1 MTARSVGKGD
11 APPVLVRSAAVAASS
26 DILCGAC
33 GERVSPDVHTC
44 PACGGDPRLV
54 GRYRVEAIVGR
65 GAAGTTY
72 RATDLRDGA
81 RVAIKEMS
89 IGGAGDELRRDKLE
103 REARVLRQLEHPRI
117 PRYVDHFVAG
127 VGKHRALYLVQE
139 FIEGETLLDEME
151 RRRYSEDEVLEVVG
165 ELLDVFTYLHG
176 LRPPVVHRDV
186 KTRNVMRRKAD
197 RRLVL
202 VDFGS
207 VRDVLRDPALGGST
221 IAGTFGYMAPEQF
234 RGEAT
239 PATDVYGVAVLAV
252 VLLSRRAPEDM
263 IGPRH
268 DLEWRPWVQV
278 RPPVAKMLER
288 WLDADP
294 RRRPADAVAARA
306 DLERTRELLRT
317 PPPQPAPSAVVAA
330 PPTDLE
336 LAPPRNRYV
345 AMVLAFSL
353 GVFGAHHF
361 YLGNRVAGFFSA
373 LFCWTLIPMVLNF
386 IHGIQLLGMT
396 SEEFHRKYNPTLY
409 ALRHTDT
416 EGFARQLA
424 ALHQLHQSGALTD
437 EEYAYEKQR
446 LLAIRD
452 ELLPAPRGR
461 KKRRKRR

>member
-1 MTARSVGKGD
+1 MRPRRFLVSS
-11 APPVLVRSAAVAASS
+11 APVAASS
-26 DILCGAC
+26 DILCGVC
-33 GERVSPDVHTC
+33 GERVSQDAHTC
-44 PACGGDPRLV
+44 AACGGDPRLV
-54 GRYRVEAIVGR
+54 GRYRVEKIVGR
-65 GAAGTTY
+65 GANGTTY
-72 RATDLRDGA
+72 RATDLRDGSP
-81 RVAIKEMS
+81 VAIKEMA
-89 IGGAGDELRRDKLE
+89 IGGGDELRRDRLE
-103 REARVLRQLEHPRI
+103 REARILRQLEHPRV

-139 FIEGETLLDEME
+139 FIDGETLLDEME
-151 RRRYSEDEVLEVVG
+151 RRRYSEDEVLDAVA
-165 ELLDVFTYLHG
+165 ELLDVLAYLHG

-186 KTRNVMRRKAD
+186 KPRNVMRRRTD

-263 IGPRH
+263 IGPRQE
-268 DLEWRPWVQV
+268 LEWRPWVQA
-278 RPPVAKMLER
+278 RPPVVKLLER
-288 WLDADP
+288 WLDADV
-294 RRRPADAVAARA
+294 RRRPVDAAAARA
-306 DLERTRELLRT
+306 ELDRTRDLLRT
-317 PPPQPAPSAVVAA
+317 PPPGPPPPTAVVAA
-330 PPTDLE
+330 PAGDLE

-345 AMVLAFSL
+345 AMALAFSL
-353 GVFGAHHF
+353 GIVGAQHY
-361 YLGNRVAGFFSA
+361 YLGNRVAFFFSA
-373 LFCWTLIPMVLNF
+373 IFAWTLLPMVLNF

-396 SEEFHRKYNPTLY
+396 SEEFHRKYNPTLH
-409 ALRHTDT
+409 ALKHTDT

-424 ALHQLHQSGALTD
+424 ALHQLHQTGALTD

-452 ELLPAPRGR
+452 ELLPGPRRGLKR
-461 KKRRKRR
+461 RRKRR